1 MADEEW
7 EFLIESADHEAGIIT
22 AVPWYFPAAEGIKL
36 PADGGIAALLAA
48 TPRRFDGMRPEVL
61 TPAEWDRRKLEEK
74 AGLGQDPKRAR

>member
-22 AVPWYFPAAEGIKL
+22 AVPWYFPAAESIKL

-48 TPRRFDGMRPEVL
+48 VALLSVFAWVTWHPRG
-61 TPAEWDRRKLEEK
+61 
-74 AGLGQDPKRAR
+74 